1 MKAYPGKFISI
12 EGIEGTGKSTVLK
25 AIKEYFVVNKIDHLI
40 TREPG
45 GTPIAEAIRNVLL
58 SHYEEKMC
66 SETELL
72 LYFAGRA
79 QHLAVHVLPA
89 LEQGKIVISDRYVD
103 ASYAYQGG
111 GRGIALEKIDAL
123 VSVLPGNLK
132 PNMTL
137 LFDAPV
143 EVGMQ
148 RMSRRGEKDRIE
160 IEKIEFFE
168 RVRKTYLV
176 RAKKY
181 PEQFRI
187 IDATQ
192 SIKTV
197 SDKAISFIQE
207 LL

>member
-1 MKAYPGKFISI
+1 MKTFSGQFISI

-25 AIKEYFVVNKIDHLI
+25 AIKHYFLEMGIDHLI

-45 GTPIAEAIRNVLL
+45 GTPIAEAIRKVLL
-58 SHYEEKMC
+58 SHYDEKMC

-79 QHLAVHVLPA
+79 QHLAEHVLPA
-89 LEQGKIVISDRYVD
+89 LEEGKIVISDRYVD

-111 GRGIALEKIDAL
+111 GRGIASEKIDAL
-123 VSVLPGNLK
+123 VSVLPGHLK
-132 PNMTL
+132 PTMTL

-148 RMSRRGEKDRIE
+148 RMNRRGEKDRIE

-168 RVRKTYLV
+168 RVRQTYLE

-192 SIKTV
+192 SIKSV
-197 SDKAISFIQE
+197 SDKAISLIQE
-207 LL
+207 IL